1 MKSLED
7 KTQVVITDTTLSN
20 YTEASEDKKGKV
32 DQTVSHAQA
41 IIDKINGSN
50 VSLDQ
55 VRQAL
60 EQLTQASE
68 NLDGDQRVEEAKVHA
83 NQNN

>member
-1 MKSLED
+1 MKLWNRED

-20 YTEASEDKKGKV
+20 YTEASEDKKEKV

-60 EQLTQASE
+60 EQLTQAS
-68 NLDGDQRVEEAKVHA
+68 RKPRWWSASWRS
-83 NQNN
+83 

>member
-20 YTEASEDKKGKV
+20 YTEASEDKKEKV

-50 VSLDQ
+50 VSLDPSTTST
-55 VRQAL
+55 R
-60 EQLTQASE
+60 TINSSI
-68 NLDGDQRVEEAKVHA
+68 RKPRW
-83 NQNN
+83 